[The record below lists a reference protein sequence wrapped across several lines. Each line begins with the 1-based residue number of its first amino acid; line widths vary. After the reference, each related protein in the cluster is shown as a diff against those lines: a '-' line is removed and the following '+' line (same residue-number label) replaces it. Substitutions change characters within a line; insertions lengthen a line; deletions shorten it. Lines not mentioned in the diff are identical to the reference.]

1 MDVIGPII
9 AVAGTVFIALFV
21 SIFVIEEGVR
31 RGMRKARA
39 EERAELADMEA
50 FENDEEHVD

>member
-1 MDVIGPII
+1 MEVIGPII
-9 AVAGTVFIALFV
+9 GVAGIVFIALFV

-39 EERAELADMEA
+39 DERAENAEYERWEA
-50 FENDEEHVD
+50 EEDAG